1 MIGRLTTAIV
11 IVLALNFLL
20 VAGGVG
26 YLAGTGKL
34 DRDKIDAI
42 REIVFPK
49 PVEPVAVEEPK
60 PQETGAVVKLDELIN
75 RNSGRPVSEQVE
87 AIRSAFDAQQARLD
101 RQSRELIDLR
111 RQVELAQA
119 QLARDRTALD
129 EREKALVQRDSE
141 LNQRAVD
148 AGFDASL
155 ALYNGMQ
162 TRQVKE
168 IFATLDDA
176 VVVRY
181 LQAMDP
187 RRAARILKEFK
198 TPEETRR
205 AQTLLERMRTHAAT
219 PEATAAS
226 E

>member
-1 MIGRLTTAIV
+1 MIGRLTTAVV
-11 IVLALNFLL
+11 ILLALNFLL

-34 DRDKIDAI
+34 DRAKIDAI
-42 REIVFPK
+42 REIIFPT
-49 PVEPVAVEEPK
+49 PVAAAPVEEPK
-60 PQETGAVVKLDELIN
+60 PQESGAVVRLDELIN
-75 RNSGRPVSEQVE
+75 RYAGRPVSEQVD

-119 QLARDRTALD
+119 QLARDRTALE
-129 EREKALVQRDSE
+129 EREMALAKRDAE
-141 LNQRAVD
+141 LNQRAID

-187 RRAARILKEFK
+187 RRASRILKEFK

-205 AQTLLERMRTHAAT
+205 AQALLERMRTHAAA

>member
-34 DRDKIDAI
+34 DRAKMDAV
-42 REIVFPK
+42 REILFPK
-49 PVEPVAVEEPK
+49 PVETVVAEEPK
-60 PQETGAVVKLDELIN
+60 PQETGTIVRLDELIN
-75 RNSGRPVSEQVE
+75 RNAGKPVSEQVE

-119 QLARDRTALD
+119 QLAKDRAALD
-129 EREKALVQRDSE
+129 LREQALVQRDAE
-141 LNQRAVD
+141 LSQRADD
-148 AGFDASL
+148 AGFEASL

-187 RRAARILKEFK
+187 RRASRILKEFK

-205 AQTLLERMRTHAAT
+205 AQSLLERMRTHAAK